1 MRIMPLWRL
10 KPGQQGVVRQVDC
23 GPELQARLED
33 LGLTMGLVIKCLHQ
47 APSGSPTAYEIRGAA
62 IALRRA
68 DAGEIL
74 VEVAEA

>member
-10 KPGQQGVVRQVDC
+10 LPGQQGAVRRIEC
-23 GPELQARLED
+23 SPELQARLED
-33 LGLTMGLVIKCLHQ
+33 LGLTPGLTVTCLHR
-47 APSGSPTAYEIRGAA
+47 APSGSPAAYEIRGAA

-68 DAGEIL
+68 DADMIL